1 MCYNIIST
9 TRQKAPGGIYHM
21 FIRSEKH
28 KSGVTVGFIRLLV
41 LIIMV
46 AAAAA
51 ALTLSISAAQPKM
64 NATNSPPPI
73 SVTAQ
78 SEGIISRLPGEI
90 RLYSKS
96 AKHYLFLPSSADL
109 GAVPVKYNG
118 ELKLYDPDTGKL
130 YSKGEVASLNL
141 SEEKSF
147 IYEYDEGTDT
157 YNRYS
162 VIVMKSTSAA
172 SMYVEL
178 DGGDDAL
185 RRINSWKDN
194 TEAGSLKV
202 TEVDGKIIYDGELT
216 KMKGHGLTS
225 YEASG
230 NTNTKNSYNINIGKR
245 AELIPGAGA
254 SKKWVL
260 LRIRTWGNY
269 DPAGLSYVTAFDTYN
284 AIAGSDYYNICAR
297 YVDLYINGEYRGAY
311 ILTERMDINGS
322 IRVTNL
328 EKYTLYNN
336 GGRSDERSDSDP
348 AIAAGIKSYSYCPDA
363 YHEIE
368 DIDITGG
375 YVLEIMCGHYG
386 EYGFLTKNGMYIN
399 VKSPAYP
406 TKEQVQYCALYI
418 QQFENALFSLTGYN
432 SEGKHYSEYIDTL
445 SFAQQTLVYAFY
457 LNWEIYRTSTYMYKD
472 VDGSKHE
479 KLTFGPVWDFE
490 TGPYVFEYDK
500 SLLGTTFSYT
510 EHQQYTWYQ
519 RFWQKGDFMDIM
531 VKENERMKNILDQM
545 LGKTKAVDIF
555 DYDEYAD
562 GVEATQNMNWIRW
575 QQPESY
581 RHWADLMKNGL
592 EYRYDHWYDNLWNPA
607 KYLVSVDAKLEKTA
621 DGKTVL
627 KADILGKYY
636 DVQWYKVSAD
646 DMTYGQIIT
655 KAMDE
660 EFAVTEDGM
669 YFCAVTGPNNA
680 YWEGARGSIFKSREL
695 IMFSPVIDTTG
706 KTLPRAGGLMKT
718 SAPAANQTNEA
729 NPDNNSSVVP
739 DDAVIKDSGST
750 SEVSGSSNL
759 PWIAVTV
766 IIVLLSAGSAFLA
779 AKRNI
784 KREKSAG

>member
-1 MCYNIIST
+1 
-9 TRQKAPGGIYHM
+9 M
-21 FIRSEKH
+21 FKSSEKRFPGFH
-28 KSGVTVGFIRLLV
+28 AGFIRLFTLTV
-41 LIIMV
+41 IIT
-46 AAAAA
+46 AAAA
-51 ALTLSISAAQPKM
+51 ALTLSIYAAQPQM
-64 NATNSPPPI
+64 NATNAPPPI
-73 SVTAQ
+73 TVTAQ
-78 SEGIISRLPGEI
+78 PEGIISKLPGDI

-109 GAVPVKYNG
+109 TAIPVKYNG
-118 ELKLYDPDTGKL
+118 EFKLYDPDTGNL
-130 YSKGEVASLNL
+130 YSKGEIASLNL
-141 SEEKSF
+141 SEEKSY
-147 IYEYDEGTDT
+147 IYEYNEGTNT

-162 VIVMKSTSAA
+162 VIVMKSTSTA
-172 SMYVEL
+172 SLYVEL
-178 DGGDDAL
+178 DDGEEAL
-185 RRINSWKDN
+185 RRINSWQDN
-194 TEAGSLKV
+194 VETGSIRV
-202 TEVDGKIIYDGELT
+202 SEVDGKIIYDGELT
-216 KMKGHGLTS
+216 RMKGHGLTS

-284 AIAGSDYYNICAR
+284 AITGSDYYNICAR

-322 IRVTNL
+322 IRVTDL
-328 EKYTLYNN
+328 EKYTLYKT
-336 GGRSDERSDSDP
+336 GGRKDERSEDDP

-386 EYGFLTKNGMYIN
+386 EYGFLTKNGMFVN

-418 QQFENALFSLTGYN
+418 QQFENALFNLTGYN
-432 SEGKHYSEYIDTL
+432 SEGKHYSEYIDTV
-445 SFAQQTLVYAFY
+445 SFARQSLVYAFY

-472 VDGSKHE
+472 VDGSKHG

-490 TGPYVFEYDK
+490 TGPFVFEYDK
-500 SLLGTTFSYT
+500 TLLGATFSYT

-531 VKENERMKNILDQM
+531 IKENERMKGVLDQM

-575 QQPESY
+575 QQPDSY
-581 RHWADLMKNGL
+581 RVWADRMYNAIG
-592 EYRYDHWYDNLWNPA
+592 YRYDHWYDNLWNPD
-607 KYLVSVDAKLEKTA
+607 KYLVSVDSKLEKKA

-627 KADILGKYY
+627 KADIKGKYY
-636 DVQWYKVSAD
+636 DVQWYKVSED
-646 DMTYGQIIT
+646 DMTYGQIIP

-660 EFAVTEDGM
+660 EFIVTEDGM

-680 YWEGARGSIFKSREL
+680 YWDGARGSIFKSREL

-706 KTLPRAGGLMKT
+706 KTLPRAGGLMQT
-718 SAPAANQTNEA
+718 SAASTANQNDRA
-729 NPDNNSSVVP
+729 NPVDNAEVIPV
-739 DDAVIKDSGST
+739 DAAIKDSGAPV
-750 SEVSGSSNL
+750 EVSGSSYV
-759 PWIAVTV
+759 PWIVVTV
-766 IIVLLSAGSAFLA
+766 IILVLSAGSAFLA
-779 AKRNI
+779 AKRSVG
-784 KREKSAG
+784 REKSAG